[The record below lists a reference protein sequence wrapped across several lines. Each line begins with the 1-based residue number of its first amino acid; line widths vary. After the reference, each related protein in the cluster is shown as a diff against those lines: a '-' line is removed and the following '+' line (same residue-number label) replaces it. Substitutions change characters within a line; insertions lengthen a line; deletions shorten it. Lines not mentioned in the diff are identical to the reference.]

1 MPKARSKR
9 GEARRPEAER
19 PEHDAFV
26 TAIGR
31 LVRLSRAKRGVTR
44 RQLAQESGA
53 SERYLAQI
61 EGGQG
66 NPSVLILKSIAQA
79 LDVPIIDLLPR
90 ANGRPAAMTHVLDVL
105 ARTPAAELPALAELI
120 ESHAARHVAAD
131 RGRRIALVGL
141 RGAGKSTLGRRLA
154 EELASPF
161 IELDRLVEQDYGARI
176 PDLIEMAGLATFRR
190 YERACL
196 ERVIDEHDAAVIA
209 TAGGIVSNADT
220 YALLLRRTHTVWI
233 KARPD
238 EHMRRVMEQGDFRP
252 MAQNREAMADLVAIL
267 DARRADYARAQAE
280 LDTSGDTVEES
291 SAKLARV
298 IGALDPAMHPSL
310 GKRVLSM
317 DARAKPGHDGIPR
330 DDVKQRQL

>member
-1 MPKARSKR
+1 VPGIKAKSQGRETS
-9 GEARRPEAER
+9 AAETER
-19 PEHDAFV
+19 ADHDTFV
-26 TAIGR
+26 AAVGR
-31 LVRLSRAKRGVTR
+31 LVRLSRAKLGMTR

-61 EGGQG
+61 ESGQG
-66 NPSVLILKSIAQA
+66 NPSVIILRSIAQA
-79 LDVPIIDLLPR
+79 LDVPIIELLPR
-90 ANGRPAAMTHVLDVL
+90 TNGRTAAMTHILDLLGRVPL
-105 ARTPAAELPALAELI
+105 TELPAIAELI
-120 ESHAARHVAAD
+120 ESRAAQDTATD

-141 RGAGKSTLGRRLA
+141 RGAGKSTLGQGLA
-154 EELASPF
+154 DQLGCPF

-190 YERACL
+190 YERTCL
-196 ERVIDEHDAAVIA
+196 ERVIDEHAAAVIA
-209 TAGGIVSNADT
+209 TAGGIVSNAET

-280 LDTSGDTVEES
+280 LDTSGDTVERSFE
-291 SAKLARV
+291 KLQDIVARCT
-298 IGALDPAMHPSL
+298 
-310 GKRVLSM
+310 K
-317 DARAKPGHDGIPR
+317 
-330 DDVKQRQL
+330 

>member
-1 MPKARSKR
+1 VPDLKATSKR
-9 GEARRPEAER
+9 SDARRPETEH
-19 PEHDAFV
+19 PEHAIFV
-26 TAIGR
+26 TGIGR
-31 LVRLSRAKRGVTR
+31 LVRLARAKRGMTR

-61 EGGQG
+61 ESGQG

-79 LDVPIIDLLPR
+79 LDVPIIELLPR

-120 ESHAARHVAAD
+120 ENHANRHVAPD
-131 RGRRIALVGL
+131 RGQRIALVGL

-154 EELASPF
+154 AELACPF
-161 IELDRLVEQDYGARI
+161 IELDRLVEQDYGARM

-196 ERVIDEHDAAVIA
+196 ERVIDAHDAAVIA
-209 TAGGIVSNADT
+209 TAGGIVSNAET
-220 YALLLRRTHTVWI
+220 YALLLRRTYTVWI

-238 EHMRRVMEQGDFRP
+238 EHMNRVMEQGDFRP

-280 LDTSGDTVEES
+280 FDTSGDTIECSFE
-291 SAKLARV
+291 KLRDLVKRWLDDKRDVARPSGRP
-298 IGALDPAMHPSL
+298 IETGA
-310 GKRVLSM
+310 G
-317 DARAKPGHDGIPR
+317 GH
-330 DDVKQRQL
+330 